1 MTPNVLNSSSN
12 EEISEDEDIEEEEEE
27 EEEVYSDSFEQVGIL
42 CDCQSF
48 YWAVMINICS
58 ERPGLPGQVSS
69 SGWHEE
75 DHQQIQPTC

>member
-48 YWAVMINICS
+48 Y
-58 ERPGLPGQVSS
+58 
-69 SGWHEE
+69 
-75 DHQQIQPTC
+75 

>member
-42 CDCQSF
+42 
-48 YWAVMINICS
+48 S
-58 ERPGLPGQVSS
+58 EQRG
-69 SGWHEE
+69 
-75 DHQQIQPTC
+75 